1 MPMKRFWVG
10 LVLLFLPGFARAQ
23 EVASYAVLIGS
34 NEGGEGQEQ
43 LAYAE
48 QDAERMRELLA
59 ELGRVPRARITL
71 LLRPRAVDVQRS
83 LASLSKLLAAA
94 AARGERSQV
103 VFYYSGH
110 ARSHALSLGDEEL
123 SLAELR
129 SALRALPSTFTLV
142 VLDACQS
149 GEFSGVKG
157 AAPAADFS
165 ARSLSDLTSEGIAV
179 MASSTGSEL
188 SQESRRLGASFFT
201 HHLIAALRGAG
212 DADHDGKVSV
222 DEAYRYAYLHTLSDT
237 ARTAVGSQH
246 ATLETELKGKGQI
259 TLSYPVDADARLSL
273 PGHVEGRV
281 LVEARGGAVVA
292 ELVKVRGDAVTLA
305 LPSGRYQALVRTGS
319 APVARSCDVQL
330 GHGQTH
336 ALSPERCPQI
346 RLDEETGKGAARRER
361 WFAEFGLAGNAVRED
376 AYTRTLEDFRFQR
389 QNKGDDGL
397 GFEGALGY
405 GLLRN
410 LSVVARFDTLE
421 KKAYERELRGPAEG
435 SRAEEYRHFSWA
447 TRAVSLGARAR
458 LPLWHEWFVPIV
470 ELDVGLGVA
479 RSELWGEDLSE
490 VQRHY
495 GVALRG
501 VTGFT
506 VGVAEHYGLYT
517 VVGYTFAP
525 VLDNEIGETHD
536 DGGFTLAAGLRMRSL
551 KGWW

>member
-1 MPMKRFWVG
+1 MKPFLIG
-10 LVLLFLPGFARAQ
+10 LLLLLLPGLARAQ
-23 EVASYAVLIGS
+23 EVASYAVLVGS
-34 NEGGEGQEQ
+34 NEGGAGQER
-43 LAYAE
+43 LTFAE
-48 QDAERMRELLA
+48 RDAERMRDLLA
-59 ELGRVPRARITL
+59 ELGRIPRARITL
-71 LLRPRAVDVQRS
+71 LARPRVADVEHALDALRTQ
-83 LASLSKLLAAA
+83 LAGH

-110 ARSHALSLGDEEL
+110 ARSHALSLGREEL
-123 SLAELR
+123 PLETLR
-129 SALRALPSTFTLV
+129 ASLRALPSTFTLV

-188 SQESRRLGASFFT
+188 SQESRRLGSSFFT

-212 DADHDGKVSV
+212 DADRDGKVSV
-222 DEAYRYAYLHTLSDT
+222 DEAYRYAYARTLSDT

-246 ATLETELKGKGQI
+246 ATLETELKGKGQV
-259 TLSYPVDADARLSL
+259 TLSYPVDADARLAL
-273 PGHVEGRV
+273 PSGVEGRV
-281 LVEARGGAVVA
+281 LIEARGGAVMA
-292 ELVKVRGDAVTLA
+292 ELVKVRGESLTLA
-305 LPSGRYQALVRTGS
+305 LPSGRYAALVRAGS
-319 APVARSCDVQL
+319 APVARHCDVQL

-336 ALSPERCPQI
+336 DLAPERCPQVA
-346 RLDEETGKGAARRER
+346 LEDEAQKGEARRER

-389 QNKGDDGL
+389 QSKGDDEL

-405 GLLRN
+405 GLIRN
-410 LSVVARFDTLE
+410 LSLVARFDTLE
-421 KKAYERELRGPAEG
+421 KKAYERELHGPAEG
-435 SRAEEYRHFSWA
+435 SRDEGYRHFSWA
-447 TRAVSLGARAR
+447 TRAVSLGVRAR

-470 ELDVGLGVA
+470 ELDAGLGFA
-479 RSELWGEDLSE
+479 RSELWGEDVSE
-490 VQRHY
+490 VERHY

-506 VGVAEHYGLYT
+506 AGVSEHYGLYT

-536 DGGFTLAAGLRMRSL
+536 DGGFTLAAGLRVRSL